1 MDIRGQP
8 HDMTSLPMHS
18 HSSSSFKQQHVSSMQ
33 HVEGGGASVLPSV
46 AKVKIITGGSTSHGG
61 GAGLGLG
68 SNGLAS
74 ASTTSTSAG
83 ISYGNHGL
91 APSKIAIAGGAP
103 AGSYGNNISPTST
116 SAGAGGSYGH
126 NGLTLSSGSPS
137 EPAGGVDPR
146 ANMDNN
152 GKTTASNIHT
162 SSALPKSPPAIH
174 TDDLRLPSSLELKP
188 SKKPVRYRECLK
200 NHAANLGGHANDG
213 CGEFM
218 PSGEE
223 GTIEALKCAACNCHR
238 NFHRRE
244 VEGEGYGGNCEC
256 RYGIRDRKR
265 MMEPLFP
272 SPLPLPPPP
281 GLRVNPRSALPSSQM
296 IMAFNSHDSDE
307 YEGGLMSPHSSL
319 KKRFRTK
326 FTAEQKEQM
335 GIFAEKLGWRIQKH
349 DETAVQ
355 QFCAEI
361 GVKRHVLK
369 VWMHNNKHALGK
381 KLLTQGSIAM
391 GFSASIIK
399 SLMYELRLADERI
412 KQGSSQAEYTAGHD

>member
-1 MDIRGQP
+1 MDIRGHHVEPP

-18 HSSSSFKQQHVSSMQ
+18 HSSHSSFKQPQQQQQHASSASGGQ
-33 HVEGGGASVLPSV
+33 HVEGGASVLLPSV
-46 AKVKIITGGSTSHGG
+46 TKVKIITGGSIPHAGG
-61 GAGLGLG
+61 GLGN
-68 SNGLAS
+68 NGLA
-74 ASTTSTSAG
+74 AAPTTSTSAG
-83 ISYGNHGL
+83 TSYGNNGL
-91 APSKIAIAGGAP
+91 APTKSATAVG
-103 AGSYGNNISPTST
+103 AGSYGNSISSTST
-116 SAGAGGSYGH
+116 SAGAPGSYGH
-126 NGLTLSSGSPS
+126 NGLNLTSAPPTG
-137 EPAGGVDPR
+137 EPGA
-146 ANMDNN
+146 ASIDNN
-152 GKTTASNIHT
+152 GKSASNIHA
-162 SSALPKSPPAIH
+162 SSTLAKTPPPIH
-174 TDDLRLPSSLELKP
+174 TDDPRIPPSLELKTT
-188 SKKPVRYRECLK
+188 KKAVKYRECLK

-244 VEGEGYGGNCEC
+244 VEGEGYAGNCEC
-256 RYGIRDRKR
+256 RYGARDRKR

-281 GLRVNPRSALPSSQM
+281 GFRIHPRGALPSSQM
-296 IMAFNSHDSDE
+296 IMAFNSHDSDD
-307 YEGGLMSPHSSL
+307 YEGGLMSPQSSL

-349 DETAVQ
+349 DEAAVQ

-381 KLLTQGSIAM
+381 KLLTQGSMDM
-391 GFSASIIK
+391 GTEEEMRS
-399 SLMYELRLADERI
+399 
-412 KQGSSQAEYTAGHD
+412 